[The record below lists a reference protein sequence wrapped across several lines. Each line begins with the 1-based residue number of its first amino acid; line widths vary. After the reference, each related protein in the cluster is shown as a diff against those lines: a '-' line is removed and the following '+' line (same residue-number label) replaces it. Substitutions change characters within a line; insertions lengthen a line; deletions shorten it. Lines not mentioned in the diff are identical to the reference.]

1 MSYFAKAARPEFKA
15 ALDKV
20 REQAHNTGSNAP
32 RPGPAGNDPRG
43 PAASPSPVPRPGPAG
58 NDPGP
63 GPGQEQ
69 GGDPS
74 DRFGGTPPG
83 PHGASQEQRGPGPG
97 GPSPGP
103 HGASQEQGG
112 SGPGQEQGGDPS
124 DRFGGTP
131 PGPHGSS
138 QEQRGPDPGG
148 PSPRG
153 GTSTPPSGVPRPGPA
168 GNDPGPDPGPMGG
181 EPPSTTPPDE
191 TPDAGDLAGDP
202 LSRFGD
208 AAPGP
213 MGGEPPFTTP
223 PDEAPDAGD
232 LAGDPL
238 GRFGDAAPGPMG
250 ADAPP
255 TPPATLE
262 EARVVL
268 DAATAALDAPKA
280 AYEEAPAALEAP
292 RATYNEAVA
301 ERESLKLAY
310 EEAGAAIQEPQTAYE
325 QAVASL
331 EAPWAEL
338 EAANAALDSGV
349 LDELESRYGALDG
362 LVARYRHHEGV
373 GDSAGMNQAV
383 ADYQAL
389 LSGAA
394 AALGFGGGTAEEQ
407 AQFLLEHDNGVR
419 AAVARQ
425 NAAVSAYNELLPGA
439 ASAEA
444 EYSQAVQ
451 DQHLATDAYQAAID
465 RAAEAAAPY
474 QSAID
479 NQSQAIAGLEEALGR
494 EAAAVTRF
502 NEFVDRR
509 NAQGSWRAGYAD
521 EEVQEAIAHWREPE
535 VQQQLAE
542 WGQAR
547 DEAAKQ
553 GVFGPAALEGFQERV
568 ETARQGMFGP
578 AAREGFQERL
588 DQTLA
593 REEAARQGVFGPA
606 AQEGFQEQVDRSLPA
621 GEAARGGLFAA
632 DSAERVGLVESAY
645 LSRSRDPRYAE
656 SLAEVEARQ
665 LGMVVSAPQGRRE
678 ASLTAEEYEAR
689 TRSRFA
695 PESDPEYLAQQ
706 KLLHLT
712 AEDLKDPGGLPETV
726 WDQSGQ
732 KYNLRELVA
741 LNMGGAESEVSHSYD
756 VLSGGAARAV
766 PPGWDDAEFEKV
778 ARMIRELAW
787 AGRMTVTDPQAPEV
801 VQLGP
806 PSARD
811 YRARTAYFD
820 ELRALE
826 AQGKR
831 VVVVMPSLRGQRMG
845 GHFRETDG
853 EYQAEV
859 DAYTRTIRAL
869 QANGAEVVIRKP
881 ASAKETFLPW
891 KTAHDA
897 ATAEEGAFGRLIVPD
912 ENTAI
917 LTGLG
922 LTAAQFIPVPL
933 GAAARGVRFA
943 VSRVGPPLTR
953 LRAAPVVPAPNQVR
967 WIDGHPTQPLQG
979 TVPVETAPLREP
991 GLYYPRDVGGPL
1003 AGTWKYRSV
1012 FERGRPDYN
1021 RLSGWPEGADLNVAP
1036 GSLASDTVTP
1046 KLPPPYGMQRAVVE
1060 EIPLA
1065 SGHRIPVVRY
1075 AESGGGTGGAGG
1087 GGMGRIDP
1095 GGLSGWRGGRSGPS
1109 VAPPPAGGFIQQPS
1123 GTTTTGL
1130 PSDWWKRNPPD
1141 YDPLSTPRRTTM
1153 SLHMPTEA
1161 EVAAVTASRQLDPP
1175 APGLASISGTMPEL
1189 GTAAPSPPGFQE
1201 PSPEARPQP
1210 EAAPVPGDDPIVKT
1224 VPLKPL
1230 PAAPWEAPRVVPDR
1244 VPQATPYPKERERHV
1259 VATPAVLP
1267 RETGAPAALPQEFTP
1282 PRESPFVDPWGDLGA
1297 APLRPAQPAT
1307 ITSPFPDP
1315 SPFEGLE
1322 PAPAPAPTP
1331 GQQRRT
1337 RVAPA
1342 AATSLDVTPE
1352 PVPDPFPEP
1361 EPQPEPFPLR
1371 APAAGG
1377 PRSTPP
1383 PPQRLPPRPPR
1394 PRRRRLR
1401 SGAGGSG
1408 AGGAAAGPTPNTGGE
1423 YPAVVEHQVEAVI
1436 TTDLDTGEHTA
1447 TLMELKGE
1455 PEVVA
1460 RQARPAGK
1468 KKIRGR
1474 NLDVEVMEDGS
1485 VDLSAVHYKGE
1496 HRVVDAAGAPPA
1508 ITPPAAGTPR
1518 GNGQQGRAPR
1528 KRKAAIKA
1536 PRLMFPDMGGRPKP
1550 RGRRPP
1556 GFNPPRLPGQR

>member
-1 MSYFAKAARPEFKA
+1 M
-15 ALDKV
+15 D
-20 REQAHNTGSNAP
+20 
-32 RPGPAGNDPRG
+32 
-43 PAASPSPVPRPGPAG
+43 
-58 NDPGP
+58 
-63 GPGQEQ
+63 
-69 GGDPS
+69 
-74 DRFGGTPPG
+74 
-83 PHGASQEQRGPGPG
+83 
-97 GPSPGP
+97 
-103 HGASQEQGG
+103 
-112 SGPGQEQGGDPS
+112 
-124 DRFGGTP
+124 
-131 PGPHGSS
+131 
-138 QEQRGPDPGG
+138 
-148 PSPRG
+148 
-153 GTSTPPSGVPRPGPA
+153 
-168 GNDPGPDPGPMGG
+168 GPMGG
-181 EPPSTTPPDE
+181 ELMDGGPPGDDWP
-191 TPDAGDLAGDP
+191 AGPGMD
-202 LSRFGD
+202 
-208 AAPGP
+208 GP
-213 MGGEPPFTTP
+213 MGGEPPFTVPTDETP
-223 PDEAPDAGD
+223 DTGD
-232 LAGDPL
+232 LGGDTL
-238 GRFGDAAPGPMG
+238 DRFGDVAPGPMG
-250 ADAPP
+250 TEAPP
-255 TPPATLE
+255 APPAMPATLE
-262 EARVVL
+262 EARLVL
-268 DAATAALDAPKA
+268 DEATAALDAPKA
-280 AYEEAPAALEAP
+280 AYEEATAALEAP

-338 EAANAALDSGV
+338 EAANAALDGGV
-349 LDELESRYGALDG
+349 LDELESRYGALDS

-373 GDSAGMNQAV
+373 GDSAGMNQAA
-383 ADYQAL
+383 ADYHAL

-394 AALGFGGGTAEEQ
+394 AGLGFSGGSAEDQ
-407 AQFLLEHDNGVR
+407 AEFLREHDDGVR

-444 EYSQAVQ
+444 AYSQAVQ
-451 DQHLATDAYQAAID
+451 EQNLAANAYQAAID
-465 RAAEAAAPY
+465 RAALAAAPY
-474 QSAID
+474 QAAID
-479 NQSQAIAGLEEALGR
+479 NQSQAIARFEEALDR
-494 EAAAVTRF
+494 EQAEVTRF

-509 NAQGSWRAGYAD
+509 NAQGSWREGYAD
-521 EEVQEAIAHWREPE
+521 EQVQEAIAHWREPE

-547 DEAAKQ
+547 DEAAAQ
-553 GVFGPAALEGFQERV
+553 GV
-568 ETARQGMFGP
+568 FGP

-606 AQEGFQEQVDRSLPA
+606 AREGFQEQVNLSLPM

-678 ASLTAEEYEAR
+678 APLTAEEYEAR

-712 AEDLKDPGGLPETV
+712 GEDLKDLDSLPETV
-726 WDQSGQ
+726 WDEQGQ
-732 KYNLRELVA
+732 KYNFRELVA
-741 LNMGGAESEVSHSYD
+741 LNMGGVELDVSHSYD
-756 VLSGGAARAV
+756 VSSGGVTRAV
-766 PPGWDDAEFEKV
+766 PPGWDDAEAGEL
-778 ARMIRELAW
+778 ARRIRELAW
-787 AGRMTVTDPQAPEV
+787 AGRMTVSDPQAPEL

-820 ELRALE
+820 EVRALE
-826 AQGKR
+826 AEGKR
-831 VVVVMPSLRGQRMG
+831 VVVVMPSLRGQRTA
-845 GHFRETDG
+845 GHFRETDE

-869 QANGAEVVIRKP
+869 QANGAEVVIQKP
-881 ASAKETFLPW
+881 TSAKETFLPFAA
-891 KTAHDA
+891 AHEA
-897 ATAEEGAFGRLIVPD
+897 ATAEEGAFGRLIVPT
-912 ENTAI
+912 ESTAI

-922 LTAAQFIPVPL
+922 LTAAQFIPVPAGAL
-933 GAAARGVRFA
+933 FRFSGKAAQRVASTVKLPKQFSPQVELQRQLLGKRITEQYLRGNLTRDELKTTLELIHSPNPQRQALAQDVILAIETRGARTPSRGMPVGDDAPGGFTTQSGKKIEAGNAAGTEDYHAWVNRQFERFNPEARPPTTGGVRPSATGLVVADDVAVQRARQTVARLEQEKWERALREAQETISQFEAGAAARRGSATEGLFA
-943 VSRVGPPLTR
+943 QHARARAER
-953 LRAAPVVPAPNQVR
+953 LAQAQVDMPTASASSQVWQRADSGLYVPA
-967 WIDGHPTQPLQG
+967 G
-979 TVPVETAPLREP
+979 TL
-991 GLYYPRDVGGPL
+991 LPRVS
-1003 AGTWKYRSV
+1003 Y
-1012 FERGRPDYN
+1012 
-1021 RLSGWPEGADLNVAP
+1021 
-1036 GSLASDTVTP
+1036 
-1046 KLPPPYGMQRAVVE
+1046 M
-1060 EIPLA
+1060 
-1065 SGHRIPVVRY
+1065 
-1075 AESGGGTGGAGG
+1075 
-1087 GGMGRIDP
+1087 
-1095 GGLSGWRGGRSGPS
+1095 
-1109 VAPPPAGGFIQQPS
+1109 PA
-1123 GTTTTGL
+1123 
-1130 PSDWWKRNPPD
+1130 
-1141 YDPLSTPRRTTM
+1141 
-1153 SLHMPTEA
+1153 EA
-1161 EVAAVTASRQLDPP
+1161 EIAAVTASRQLDP
-1175 APGLASISGTMPEL
+1175 
-1189 GTAAPSPPGFQE
+1189 
-1201 PSPEARPQP
+1201 QP
-1210 EAAPVPGDDPIVKT
+1210 EALPADPFSRPPAGPAVKT
-1224 VPLKPL
+1224 IPLEPL

-1244 VPQATPYPKERERHV
+1244 VPGVTTDPRERERHV

-1267 RETGAPAALPQEFTP
+1267 REAGAPAALPQEFTP

-1297 APLRPAQPAT
+1297 APLSPAQPAT

-1315 SPFEGLE
+1315 TPFEGLE

-1361 EPQPEPFPLR
+1361 EPQPEPFPPR

-1401 SGAGGSG
+1401 SG

-1485 VDLSAVHYKGE
+1485 VDLSAVHYKGQ

-1508 ITPPAAGTPR
+1508 ITPPAAGTAR
-1518 GNGQQGRAPR
+1518 GQQGRTPR
-1528 KRKAAIKA
+1528 KRKAAIKP